1 MRENLT
7 HGSKRRR
14 EETRRAAPPTRIAG
28 WQTVARLPPT
38 LPLRNVTGK
47 LPERHHRELKAR
59 WWRVFDDAG
68 APADARRGLEAIVAD
83 YRAAYPSAMKVITD
97 NLDALVTHLRWPTEH
112 RKRIRSTNVLER
124 TFVEV
129 RRRTK
134 VIGRFP
140 GETSALSLI
149 WGVLELSSRGWRG
162 VVMTPRSVAEIE
174 RLRRGRRPAAT
185 EEVIAA

>member
-1 MRENLT
+1 M
-7 HGSKRRR
+7 
-14 EETRRAAPPTRIAG
+14 
-28 WQTVARLPPT
+28 
-38 LPLRNVTGK
+38 
-47 LPERHHRELKAR
+47 AR
-59 WWRVFDDAG
+59 WWRVFDDA
-68 APADARRGLEAIVAD
+68 ASPADARRGLQAIIED
-83 YRAAYPSAMKVITD
+83 YRAAYPSAMAAITD
-97 NLDALVTHLRWPTEH
+97 NLDALVAHLRWPPEH
-112 RKRIRSTNVLER
+112 RKRIRSTNLLKR

-174 RLRRGRRPAAT
+174 RLRRGKRPVAT